1 MIGLTIFSL
10 LIGIII
16 TAFVSIVFA
25 ITPYFTPPYIQFGV
39 RIPDGHESDNS
50 LKAIRLR
57 FLISE
62 MALMIFFIAIFLVY
76 LNGISPLISGI
87 MPLFDIILS
96 FLVYLKF
103 HYHTL
108 KLKSEMQPLQ
118 EQTEVSTAVI
128 QEDSLGVRHIALLLP
143 WIELGIFIAIGI
155 YRYPLI
161 PNTFPIHF
169 GANGQPNGFA
179 TKSIESVF
187 SVILLVGVPV
197 NALFSIISLAILRV
211 NPFQN
216 PGSPVKTRMQMSGF
230 NRINFYLMPAI
241 ALVVNL
247 TLFVSSAV
255 IWGMLSSS
263 YVFIAIIPVIAI
275 LPAII
280 IIGMK
285 VGQTGWKLY
294 PNANNS
300 ENGVKARNDDS
311 FWKGGVLYFNRNDS
325 SIMVPKRFGY
335 GYTLNFAH
343 PVTWILFAAPFIV
356 LVVIL
361 TVVMHIL

>member
-1 MIGLTIFSL
+1 MTSLTAFSL

-39 RIPDGHESDNS
+39 RIPDGQESNIL
-50 LKAIRLR
+50 LKGTRLKFLVFDLAI
-57 FLISE
+57 
-62 MALMIFFIAIFLVY
+62 MIVLIAIYIVY
-76 LNGISPLISGI
+76 LNRISPIISGI

-108 KLKSEMQPLQ
+108 KLKSDMQPLQ

-128 QEDSLGVRHIALLLP
+128 GEDSLGVRHIALLLP
-143 WIELGIFIAIGI
+143 WIELGFFIAIGI
-155 YRYPLI
+155 YRYPFI

-169 GANGQPNGFA
+169 GANGQPNGYA

-197 NALFSIISLAILRV
+197 NVLFSGISLALLRV

-216 PGSPVKTRMQMSGF
+216 PRSPVKTRMQMTGF
-230 NRINFYLMPAI
+230 NRINFYLMAAI

-247 TLFVSSAV
+247 TLFLSSAV
-255 IWGMLSSS
+255 IWGMLSNS
-263 YVFIAIIPVIAI
+263 YIYLAIIPVIAI

-294 PNANNS
+294 PNANSS
-300 ENGVKARNDDS
+300 EEGVAARNDDS
-311 FWKGGVLYFNRNDS
+311 FWKGGVIYFNRNDS

-343 PVTWILFAAPFIV
+343 PVTWILFAAPLIA
-356 LVVIL
+356 LLIIL
-361 TVVMHIL
+361 TVAMHIL

>member
-1 MIGLTIFSL
+1 LIALTSFSL
-10 LIGIII
+10 LIGIVI
-16 TAFVSIVFA
+16 TAFVSIIFA

-39 RIPDGHESDNS
+39 RIPDGHESDIS
-50 LKAIRLR
+50 LKSIRLK

-62 MALMIFFIAIFLVY
+62 LALMIALIALFLIY
-76 LNGISPLISGI
+76 LNGISPLVSGI
-87 MPLFDIILS
+87 LPLFDIILS
-96 FLVYLKF
+96 FLIYLKF
-103 HYHTL
+103 HYSTL
-108 KLKSEMQPLQ
+108 KLKSDMQPIL
-118 EQTEVSTAVI
+118 EQAQVSTAVFVK
-128 QEDSLGVRHIALLLP
+128 DSLGVRHIALLLP
-143 WIELGIFIAIGI
+143 WVELGIFIAIGI
-155 YRYPLI
+155 YRYPFI

-169 GANGQPNGFA
+169 GANGQPNGYA

-187 SVILLVGVPV
+187 SVILLVGVPINV
-197 NALFSIISLAILRV
+197 LFSIISLAVLRV
-211 NPFQN
+211 DPFQN
-216 PGSPVKTRMQMSGF
+216 PRSPVKTRMQMSGF

-247 TLFVSSAV
+247 TLFVSSAT

-300 ENGVKARNDDS
+300 EDGVTARDDDS
-311 FWKGGVLYFNRNDS
+311 FWKGGVIYFNRNDS

-361 TVVMHIL
+361 AVVIHIL